1 MEALMSMDDESLD
14 YVLESCDAEELEII
28 SDAMEMKIADRN
40 DPDVKEYIQN
50 MKEARKDF
58 AGDRDTINAL
68 KKSYKDSTRMI
79 LDHKQKV
86 KDMTNRQNERLAD
99 LGNQFD
105 KDKDSYVK
113 AQLKS
118 IVREMTM
125 ADRNDPDV
133 QEYMRKRK
141 ESREELMRRFP
152 NNPKLRKKISETTK
166 RSDKEMCR
174 MSIKNRED
182 YKNDIERIKN
192 ASNERLN
199 KGLDEINSYFN
210 PKIQA
215 LQKNIDELK
224 RQK

>member
-1 MEALMSMDDESLD
+1 MLMNILMEALMSMDDESLD

-28 SDAMEMKIADRN
+28 DAAM
-40 DPDVKEYIQN
+40 
-50 MKEARKDF
+50 
-58 AGDRDTINAL
+58 
-68 KKSYKDSTRMI
+68 
-79 LDHKQKV
+79 
-86 KDMTNRQNERLAD
+86 
-99 LGNQFD
+99 
-105 KDKDSYVK
+105 
-113 AQLKS
+113 
-118 IVREMTM
+118 EMTM

-141 ESREELMRRFP
+141 ESREELMRRFH
-152 NNPKLRKKISETTK
+152 NNPKLRKTISETTK

-224 RQK
+224 GQK

>member
-1 MEALMSMDDESLD
+1 MLMDIIMESLMSMDENTLD
-14 YVLESCDAEELEII
+14 SVLESCSAEEIDII
-28 SDAMEMKIADRN
+28 DAAIEMKI
-40 DPDVKEYIQN
+40 
-50 MKEARKDF
+50 
-58 AGDRDTINAL
+58 
-68 KKSYKDSTRMI
+68 
-79 LDHKQKV
+79 
-86 KDMTNRQNERLAD
+86 
-99 LGNQFD
+99 
-105 KDKDSYVK
+105 
-113 AQLKS
+113 
-118 IVREMTM
+118 

-152 NNPKLRKKISETTK
+152 NNPKLRKKVSETTK

-224 RQK
+224 GQK

>member
-1 MEALMSMDDESLD
+1 MLIDILMESLMSMDENTLD
-14 YVLESCDAEELEII
+14 SVLESCSAEEIDII
-28 SDAMEMKIADRN
+28 DAAIEMKI
-40 DPDVKEYIQN
+40 
-50 MKEARKDF
+50 
-58 AGDRDTINAL
+58 
-68 KKSYKDSTRMI
+68 
-79 LDHKQKV
+79 
-86 KDMTNRQNERLAD
+86 
-99 LGNQFD
+99 
-105 KDKDSYVK
+105 
-113 AQLKS
+113 
-118 IVREMTM
+118 

-152 NNPKLRKKISETTK
+152 NNPKLRKKVSETTK

-224 RQK
+224 GQK

>member
-1 MEALMSMDDESLD
+1 MLIDILMESLMSMDENTLD
-14 YVLESCDAEELEII
+14 RVLESCSAEEIDII
-28 SDAMEMKIADRN
+28 DAAIEMKI
-40 DPDVKEYIQN
+40 
-50 MKEARKDF
+50 
-58 AGDRDTINAL
+58 
-68 KKSYKDSTRMI
+68 
-79 LDHKQKV
+79 
-86 KDMTNRQNERLAD
+86 
-99 LGNQFD
+99 
-105 KDKDSYVK
+105 
-113 AQLKS
+113 
-118 IVREMTM
+118 

-152 NNPKLRKKISETTK
+152 NNPKLRKKVSETTK

-224 RQK
+224 GQK

>member
-1 MEALMSMDDESLD
+1 MESLMSMDENTLD
-14 YVLESCDAEELEII
+14 SVLESCSAEEIDII
-28 SDAMEMKIADRN
+28 DAAIEMKI
-40 DPDVKEYIQN
+40 
-50 MKEARKDF
+50 
-58 AGDRDTINAL
+58 
-68 KKSYKDSTRMI
+68 
-79 LDHKQKV
+79 
-86 KDMTNRQNERLAD
+86 
-99 LGNQFD
+99 
-105 KDKDSYVK
+105 
-113 AQLKS
+113 
-118 IVREMTM
+118 

-152 NNPKLRKKISETTK
+152 NNPKLRKKVSETTK

-224 RQK
+224 GQK